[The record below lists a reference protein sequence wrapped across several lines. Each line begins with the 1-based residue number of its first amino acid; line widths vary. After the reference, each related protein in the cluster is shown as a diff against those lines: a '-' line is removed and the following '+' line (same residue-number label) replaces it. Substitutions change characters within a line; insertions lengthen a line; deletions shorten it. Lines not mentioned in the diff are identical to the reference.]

1 MCCWCSLPAFPFPP
15 GGPGS
20 GWRRCWRSPTGIRPW
35 TPGGPYCGGSPPPA
49 PGPGGGTRSLSCCG
63 GRVPVRGSRGR
74 SLSDLTTINAYK
86 SHLIVTKL
94 PPSFTSWLDWFTHY
108 TYKPVCFG
116 ELSICFN
123 TMCLIQIYKHTMKF
137 HQRYIRTFLCFIL
150 ISPFSRLY

>member
-1 MCCWCSLPAFPFPP
+1 M
-15 GGPGS
+15 
-20 GWRRCWRSPTGIRPW
+20 
-35 TPGGPYCGGSPPPA
+35 
-49 PGPGGGTRSLSCCG
+49 
-63 GRVPVRGSRGR
+63 PVRGSRGR

-116 ELSICFN
+116 ELSICFY

-137 HQRYIRTFLCFIL
+137 HQRYFRTFLYLSSYLRSLVSDRLVYTVKIL
-150 ISPFSRLY
+150 KQVPVIYCHSISIPGHLVGTLIHIPC